1 MKNAKKEFERHLELV
16 KTLSKDNKVNSAII
30 HVEHITYSTN
40 MFVLLDNHSIDDY
53 QIFLKSLDFN
63 YDIKSHNLSGYIW
76 FENGNFSEVIYCTN
90 EWEYR
95 AKPDIDEKFEYFKTS
110 HHITQI
116 VTFGTKFKKEDND
129 LTYRTFRAL
138 LGNKTDKIPQS
149 LGCPLT
155 PYGEVQELR
164 QILRE
169 YLRDYKLAYNYYDCS
184 YEDDGSDL
192 KSYLNYLDNEIKDN
206 LKKLREQLKKFED

>member
-1 MKNAKKEFERHLELV
+1 MKNAKTEFERHLELV
-16 KTLSKDNKVNSAII
+16 KTLSNENKINSALI

-40 MFVLLDNHSIDDY
+40 MFVLLDNHSMDDY
-53 QIFLKSLDFN
+53 QTFLKYLDFN

-95 AKPDIDEKFEYFKTS
+95 AKPDIDKKFEYFKTM

-116 VTFGTKFKKEDND
+116 VTFGTKFKEEDQ
-129 LTYRTFRAL
+129 LLYRAL
-138 LGNKTDKIPQS
+138 GEKIVKTDKKPQS
-149 LGCPLT
+149 LGGTLT
-155 PYGEVQELR
+155 PYGEIQNLR

-169 YLRDYKLAYNYYDCS
+169 YLREYQLVYNYYDCS
-184 YEDDGSDL
+184 YEDDGSDV
-192 KSYLNYLDNEIKDN
+192 KYYLNYLDNKLKNN
-206 LKKLREQLKKFED
+206 LKKLREQLEKFEE